1 MIVIGIDPGSST
13 GAIAALHLGRSAD
26 EVADL
31 PVAGVKAK
39 ARIDVHALADWIRS
53 HKPGHCF
60 IERAQAFPGQ
70 GASSGFKYGR
80 ATGAVEA
87 TVMMCGVPLT
97 IIEVSAW
104 KKHYRL
110 KGGDKESARALAIQL
125 HPHLASSLARKLDHG
140 RAEAILI
147 AHFGLSMLG
156 VAPGY
161 RAAA

>member
-1 MIVIGIDPGSST
+1 MIILGIDPGSMS
-13 GAIAALHLGRSAD
+13 GAIAALHDNRAAD

-31 PVAGVKAK
+31 PVVGVKAK

-97 IIEVSAW
+97 IVEASSW

-110 KGGDKESARALAIQL
+110 KGADKESARALAIQL
-125 HPHLASSLARKLDHG
+125 HPHLASSLARVKDHG
-140 RAEAILI
+140 RAEALLI
-147 AHFGLSMLG
+147 ARFGLVLLG
-156 VAPGY
+156 EPTAL
-161 RAAA
+161 AA